1 MYKYV
6 VIHHNHVIQIGK
18 KFTDVSSD
26 IPTFTSQYS
35 VYIKHGVWLSLFLK
49 FHNQKIQ
56 TVYSVKSFIKTQPM
70 ASAHHFRLLKPLNFE
85 NLLQL
90 MTR

>member
-1 MYKYV
+1 MHRKITWGFHYNYIWFMYKYV

-35 VYIKHGVWLSLFLK
+35 VYIKHGV
-49 FHNQKIQ
+49 
-56 TVYSVKSFIKTQPM
+56 
-70 ASAHHFRLLKPLNFE
+70 
-85 NLLQL
+85 
-90 MTR
+90 